1 MADWKEIWSRTRQLP
16 AEKQDLQ
23 FLIEA
28 DGFNSGAGKIAAPDW
43 LAYIEYV
50 TQLAQIVPNDS
61 IYEIGCGS
69 GAFLYPFYQ
78 KGHAVG
84 GIDYSSSL
92 IEIANRVMPNMNFDV
107 QEALQLDTSHS
118 SDVVIANSVF
128 QYFPSLTYATEVIER
143 MYAKAKRR
151 VILLDLNDIAF
162 EEEALA
168 IRKGALSEGE
178 YEEKYKG
185 LDHLFYDRQ
194 FIEQVMQGKQ
204 ASVHCSDQQIDNY
217 GNNKFR
223 FNVVIEKW

>member
-43 LAYIEYV
+43 LAYSSYV
-50 TQLAQIVPNDS
+50 TQLAQISSNDS

-78 KGHAVG
+78 QGHAVG
-84 GIDYSSSL
+84 GIDYSANL
-92 IEIANRVMPNMNFDV
+92 IEIANMVMPTMNFDV
-107 QEALQLDTSHS
+107 QEALQLDVSDS
-118 SDVVIANSVF
+118 YDVVIANSVF

-143 MYAKAKRR
+143 MYEKANKK

-185 LDHLFYDRQ
+185 LDHLFYDRN
-194 FIEQVMQGKQ
+194 FVEQLMQGKQ
-204 ASVHCSDQQIDNY
+204 ASVQSSDQQIQNY

>member
-43 LAYIEYV
+43 LAYTAYV
-50 TQLAQIVPNDS
+50 TQLAQISPDDS

-78 KGHAVG
+78 QGHAVG
-84 GIDYSSSL
+84 GIDYSASL
-92 IEIANRVMPNMNFDV
+92 IEIANMVMPAMNFEV
-107 QEALQLDTSHS
+107 QEALQLDLSHAY
-118 SDVVIANSVF
+118 DVVIANSVF

-143 MYAKAKRR
+143 MYAKANKR

-185 LDHLFYDRQ
+185 LDHLFYDRN
-194 FIEQVMQGKQ
+194 FVEQLMQGKH
-204 ASVHCSDQQIDNY
+204 ASVQSSDQQIQNY